1 MRNRYG
7 IEYSF
12 EAINAD
18 TYGIAGNLS
27 YWRYGGLEGQDKIDE
42 NNLGF
47 VDPSGG
53 PFLGVG
59 DILPSVNRKITRI
72 FVKDR
77 ICFEVE

>member
-7 IEYSF
+7 DEYSF
-12 EAINAD
+12 VSLQPDVYAIV
-18 TYGIAGNLS
+18 GNLS
-27 YWRYGGLEGQDKIDE
+27 YWRYGGLPDEDEINE

-53 PFLGVG
+53 PFLEVG
-59 DILPSVNRKITRI
+59 QMLPGTNRKITRI
-72 FVKDR
+72 FVKNQ

>member
-7 IEYSF
+7 DEYSF
-12 EAINAD
+12 VALGDN
-18 TYGIAGNLS
+18 TYTIVGNLN
-27 YWRYGGLEGQDKIDE
+27 YWRYGGLPYEDEINE

-53 PFLGVG
+53 PFLELGQM
-59 DILPSVNRKITRI
+59 LPSVNRKITRI
-72 FVKDR
+72 FVKNQ

>member
-27 YWRYGGLEGQDKIDE
+27 YWRYGGLEGQEELDN

-59 DILPSVNRKITRI
+59 DVLPGTNRKITRI
-72 FVKDR
+72 FLKDR